1 MTLKALLNTHG
12 KMDWRDQDPNFSPQS
27 LVIDSREIETG
38 SVFVALK
45 GTQVDG
51 HDFLKKAA
59 ELGAAAL
66 VVESLSN
73 VPKNFK
79 GAVLQV
85 LDTRLVLPLFAQRF
99 FENPGDSLISLA
111 VTGTNGKT
119 SVTYIVE
126 HLLNGQKK
134 NCGVIGT
141 IDHHLGEK
149 RWQTNLTS
157 PDPVTLNKRL
167 HEFLDQGAQSFII
180 EASSHALKQNRVAQ
194 SFNGVIFTNLSRD
207 HLDYHPDME
216 DYFSSKAKL
225 FSRELL
231 KEGSDNFALINSDD
245 EYGKKLVELT
255 EGRVIYRYGQ
265 TEADLLISNID
276 DKLGGT
282 SFDLNLPP
290 NQSVKIKSPLIG
302 VHNVYNVVA
311 ALGVIHALGLN
322 MQKAVKDLESF
333 PGIPGRLQGVQ
344 SQSGVFGFV
353 DYAHTPDALE
363 KVLIS
368 LKKLKKE
375 TSRLICVFGCGGD
388 RDRGKRALMGE
399 VSKKHSDLSVVTSD
413 NPRTEDP
420 EKIVAEIMTA
430 FKLDSPPAEG
440 GLPHVVTEVGR
451 EKAIKLACFQA
462 KPGDVVL
469 IAGKGH
475 ENYQITGTEKKDFDD
490 FKLLQKYLR

>member
-12 KMDWRDQDPNFSPQS
+12 KMDWRDQDPNFSPPS
-27 LVIDSREIETG
+27 LVIDSREIENG
-38 SVFVALK
+38 SVFVALQ

-51 HDFLKKAA
+51 HDFLQKAS

-66 VVESLSN
+66 VVENLSN
-73 VPKNFK
+73 VPKDFK

-85 LDTRLVLPLFAQRF
+85 LDTRLVLPLLAERF
-99 FENPGDSLISLA
+99 YEKPGDSLISLA

-141 IDHHLGEK
+141 IDHHVGDK
-149 RWQTNLTS
+149 KWQTNLTS

-167 HEFLDQGAQSFII
+167 HEFLAQEAQSFII

-231 KEGSDNFALINSDD
+231 KEGSDNFALVNSDND
-245 EYGKKLVELT
+245 YGKKLLEQT
-255 EGRVIYRYGQ
+255 EGRIIYRYGQ
-265 TEADLLISNID
+265 KDADLLFSKVD
-276 DKLGGT
+276 DRLNGT
-282 SFDLNLPP
+282 SFDLKLPS
-290 NQSVKIKSPLIG
+290 NKSVKIESPLIG

-311 ALGVIHALGLN
+311 ALGVIYALGLN
-322 MQKAVKDLESF
+322 MEKAIKDLKSF

-344 SQSGVFGFV
+344 SQSGIFGFV
-353 DYAHTPDALE
+353 D
-363 KVLIS
+363 
-368 LKKLKKE
+368 
-375 TSRLICVFGCGGD
+375 
-388 RDRGKRALMGE
+388 
-399 VSKKHSDLSVVTSD
+399 
-413 NPRTEDP
+413 
-420 EKIVAEIMTA
+420 
-430 FKLDSPPAEG
+430 
-440 GLPHVVTEVGR
+440 
-451 EKAIKLACFQA
+451 
-462 KPGDVVL
+462 
-469 IAGKGH
+469 
-475 ENYQITGTEKKDFDD
+475 
-490 FKLLQKYLR
+490 